1 MSIDIEVGTKAIVT
15 VPASSAN
22 LGPGYDTLGIAL
34 SLYDTVE
41 VEVIPSGLEV
51 DIFGEGADELPRD
64 GSHLVVKAIRSALKA
79 ADAAVPGLR
88 VVCNN
93 TIPQSRGLGSSASAA
108 VAGVAAANGLAGFP
122 LSDAQVVQLSSAFEG
137 HPDNAGASVL
147 GNAIVSWTTVPVDGR
162 SLPEYKAVT
171 IPVHPDIKGTALV
184 PDFHASTQAVRRVL
198 PSHVTHGDAAFNVSR
213 TAVQVAAIQHYP
225 ELLWEGTRDRLHQP
239 YRADVLPVTAEW
251 VNRLRNKG
259 YAAYLSGA
267 GPTCMVLH
275 TEPIDPKVLDDA
287 REQGLRVLELEVA
300 GPVRVEVTQA

>member
-1 MSIDIEVGTKAIVT
+1 MSIDIELGTQVT
-15 VPASSAN
+15 VRVPASSAN

-41 VEVIPSGLEV
+41 VEVIKSGLEV
-51 DIFGEGADELPRD
+51 EIFGEGADELPRD

-79 ADAAVPGLR
+79 ADASVAGLR

-108 VAGVAAANGLAGFP
+108 VAGVAAGNALAGFP
-122 LSDAQVVQLSSAFEG
+122 LSGAQLVQLSSAFEG
-137 HPDNAGASVL
+137 HPDNAAASVL
-147 GNAIVSWTTVPVDGR
+147 GNAVVSWTTVPVDGH
-162 SLPEYKAVT
+162 SLPEYRAAT
-171 IPVHPDIKGTALV
+171 LDVHPSIKATALV

-198 PSHVTHGDAAFNVSR
+198 PSHVTHADAAFNVSR
-213 TAVQVAAIQHYP
+213 TAVNVAALTSYP

-251 VNRLRNKG
+251 VNRLRNRG

-267 GPTCMVLH
+267 GPTVMVLH
-275 TEPIDPKVLDDA
+275 TEEIEESILDDA
-287 REQGLRVLELEVA
+287 REQGLKVLELTVA
-300 GPVRVEVTQA
+300 GPVTAERG